1 LYGTFL
7 PFKHCNAFADPEAEG
22 VADAF
27 VVLDGFTLPWQ
38 LPKPDWHPVLQYADV
53 LPHQPLLEQ
62 QSPNPDPAH
71 VDPPLLPQVPSG
83 ETFFVGVEAAAAD
96 DRVEV
101 RTTKVELAGFDEDPA
116 LLPVH
121 EPNLDWHPEP
131 QWSLEEPH

>member
-1 LYGTFL
+1 M
-7 PFKHCNAFADPEAEG
+7 
-22 VADAF
+22 
-27 VVLDGFTLPWQ
+27 
-38 LPKPDWHPVLQYADV
+38 

-121 EPNLDWHPEP
+121 EPNLD
-131 QWSLEEPH
+131 